1 MELHL
6 ILRTI
11 CLVALISTCTVADS
25 TSRGGDSLEDSFSL
39 MGQLEKRQSFKKLR
53 SHNPILIYHQSI
65 RQPRYLPR
73 INSHSEPPVSERD
86 IPRRL
91 IRRGN
96 NKTHSNLQPLLVWNH
111 QLLPN
116 FYNKRQP
123 PFFISSLRKD
133 GYPGGNTKNS
143 LAVKRSGGWL
153 SKSYDETNAQGFP
166 YEKFNYENKDY
177 YQVENDFNEPEFQP
191 AEAMNEDF

>member
-1 MELHL
+1 MQWNK
-6 ILRTI
+6 
-11 CLVALISTCTVADS
+11 D
-25 TSRGGDSLEDSFSL
+25 
-39 MGQLEKRQSFKKLR
+39 KKLIWLGMIKNR
-53 SHNPILIYHQSI
+53 
-65 RQPRYLPR
+65 RYLPR

-143 LAVKRSGGWL
+143 LAVKRSGGWVNDTRLLHLKNVSSL
-153 SKSYDETNAQGFP
+153 SWRFGSLTFYSYPSLMTKRTHKDFP
-166 YEKFNYENKDY
+166 TKNSTTKIK
-177 YQVENDFNEPEFQP
+177 VDFG
-191 AEAMNEDF
+191 